1 MRHRRRGGIADATL
15 PGAGLAEWQ
24 APAAGF
30 FLWVKATVTCEGM
43 ACEERLRASMAE
55 CKVVFLTGVC
65 VENFVLNAAQR
76 RVRRACS
83 CRHEVVCHE
92 GTLM

>member
-55 CKVVFLTGVC
+55 CKVP
-65 VENFVLNAAQR
+65 
-76 RVRRACS
+76 S
-83 CRHEVVCHE
+83 VVCDALAVVA
-92 GTLM
+92 TKLYATKVP